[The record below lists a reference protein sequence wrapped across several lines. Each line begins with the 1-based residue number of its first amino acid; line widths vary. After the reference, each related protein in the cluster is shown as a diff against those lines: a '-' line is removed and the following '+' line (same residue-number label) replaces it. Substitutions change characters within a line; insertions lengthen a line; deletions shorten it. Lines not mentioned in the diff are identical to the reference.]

1 MTRPV
6 LFVLAGANGAGKS
19 SIGGE
24 IVLRGHGLGWFNP
37 DRFARPL
44 MQAGMPVAEANAAA
58 WRHGESL
65 LLAAIRDGSN
75 HAFETTL
82 GGKTMPRLI
91 LQASQKHDVLMW
103 FCGLS
108 SPEQHVARVQGRVAA
123 GGHDIPE
130 AKIRE
135 RCVTALTHLIDLMP
149 QLAQLRVYDNSI
161 DARPGEP
168 IPDPQPVAEMAQGR
182 LLWPAPDDAQA
193 LAQTPHWAKPLL
205 LAAMLLG
212 R

>member
-6 LFVLAGANGAGKS
+6 LFVLAGVNGAGKS

-44 MQAGMPVAEANAAA
+44 IQAGMPVAQANATA
-58 WRHGESL
+58 WKQGESL
-65 LLAAIRDGSN
+65 LLAAIRDGSS

-82 GGKTMPRLI
+82 GGNTMPRLI
-91 LQASQKHDVLMW
+91 REAAKTHDVLVW
-103 FCGLS
+103 FCGLN
-108 SPEQHVARVQGRVAA
+108 SPEQHMARVQGRVAA

-135 RCVTALTHLIDLMP
+135 RCVTALTNLIDLMP
-149 QLAQLRVYDNSI
+149 QLAQLRIYDNSI
-161 DARPGEP
+161 DAKPGEP
-168 IPDPQPVAEMAQGR
+168 IPDPLLLAEMAWGR
-182 LLWPAPDDAQA
+182 LLWPAPDDADELA
-193 LAQTPHWAKPLL
+193 LTPDWAKPVL
-205 LAAMLLG
+205 LAGMLLG